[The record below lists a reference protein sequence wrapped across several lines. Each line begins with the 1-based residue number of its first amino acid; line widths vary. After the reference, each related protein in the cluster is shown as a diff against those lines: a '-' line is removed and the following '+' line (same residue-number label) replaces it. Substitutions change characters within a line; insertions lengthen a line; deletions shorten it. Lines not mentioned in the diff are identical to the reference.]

1 MKILSDLAR
10 VKELVKIK
18 SKCLTLKLV
27 LCIGGCSFFEKQ
39 SKTTTTKTKQNK
51 TNKQKA
57 NKKKKEKKLEK
68 MDKEPLEDYLKQLI
82 VSCACQNY

>member
-51 TNKQKA
+51 TKQNKQTKS
-57 NKKKKEKKLEK
+57 KQQKKEKKLEK
-68 MDKEPLEDYLKQLI
+68 MDKEPLEDYL
-82 VSCACQNY
+82 N